1 MGATMRR
8 AQTALEYLFM
18 LAAVLVLVLMA
29 TRVVLNSMRDLNRNV
44 NNYVDSVRREL
55 LENL

>member
-1 MGATMRR
+1 MRR

-18 LAAVLVLVLMA
+18 LAAVLVLVAIAANVILKAM
-29 TRVVLNSMRDLNRNV
+29 RSVNSAV
-44 NNYVDSVRREL
+44 SNYVNQTRTQL

>member
-1 MGATMRR
+1 MKKI

-18 LAAVLVLVLMA
+18 LAAVLVLVAIAADVIFKSMKS
-29 TRVVLNSMRDLNRNV
+29 LNKSLDD
-44 NNYVDSVRREL
+44 YVTKVRKQL

>member
-1 MGATMRR
+1 MRR

-18 LAAVLVLVLMA
+18 LAAVLVLVLVA
-29 TRVVLNSMRDLNRNV
+29 TRVIFNSMKDLNRNV
-44 NNYVDSVRREL
+44 NNYVDSVRKQL

>member
-1 MGATMRR
+1 MRR

-18 LAAVLVLVLMA
+18 LAAVLVLILMA
-29 TRVVLNSMRDLNRNV
+29 TRVVLNSMKDLNRSV
-44 NNYVDSVRREL
+44 NNYVDDVRKQL

>member
-1 MGATMRR
+1 MRR

-18 LAAVLVLVLMA
+18 LAAVLVLVLIA
-29 TRVVLNSMRDLNRNV
+29 TRVVLNSMKNLNKNL
-44 NNYVDSVRREL
+44 NTYVDKTRREL

>member
-1 MGATMRR
+1 MRR

>member
-1 MGATMRR
+1 MTMRR

-18 LAAVLVLVLMA
+18 LAAVLVLVSIA
-29 TRVVLNSMRDLNRNV
+29 AKVVLNSIRDLNK
-44 NNYVDSVRREL
+44 SVGSYIKDVRKEL

>member
-1 MGATMRR
+1 MRR

-18 LAAVLVLVLMA
+18 LAAVLVLVSIA
-29 TRVVLNSMRDLNRNV
+29 AKVVLDSVKNLNRDITT
-44 NNYVDSVRREL
+44 YIKDVRKEI

>member
-1 MGATMRR
+1 MRR

-44 NNYVDSVRREL
+44 NNYVDSVRKEL

>member
-1 MGATMRR
+1 MRR

-29 TRVVLNSMRDLNRNV
+29 TKVVLNSMKDLNRSV
-44 NNYVDSVRREL
+44 NDYVDSVRKQL